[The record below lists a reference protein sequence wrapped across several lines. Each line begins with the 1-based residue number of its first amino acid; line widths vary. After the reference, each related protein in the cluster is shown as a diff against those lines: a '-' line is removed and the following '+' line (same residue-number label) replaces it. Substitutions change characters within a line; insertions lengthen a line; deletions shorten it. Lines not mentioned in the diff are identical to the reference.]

1 MLMDI
6 SRSCTWT
13 NVLATKEGMLPRQC
27 SITFP
32 QTVLQESIFR
42 LPTIRRCLKKN
53 KTKKQTKKTKQNKI
67 NHRSSQSNK
76 NIFKSLTVKERKR
89 LNQKDNNTNLL
100 ALVNATLVRL
110 IKKTKRK
117 QRREKKISDKGNE
130 NKRK

>member
-1 MLMDI
+1 MDI

-53 KTKKQTKKTKQNKI
+53 KTKKQRKKKQNKI